1 MRESGCAILYV
12 DDEQGNLSNFSMTF
26 GEEFNVFTAPSGS
39 AALVLL
45 EEHPEI
51 GVVVVD
57 QRMPGMTGVELLE
70 RVYSARPDTVRIV
83 LTAYMDIDEIVDS
96 INKGHVYQYFF
107 KPWDASELGLNLR
120 RAVERYRLEEENRRL
135 AAELAERNEELARE
149 NEELARADARVR
161 ELSRELLRA
170 QEEER
175 RRISLYLHDNVA
187 QDLLSLKITCETMLA
202 GSGIPEKERKSVT
215 RLLARA
221 IHSVRDLACDLR
233 PFDLD
238 RLGLVGAARQ
248 EAAEFSRRHGVRV
261 NFEAVGM
268 DGMEMDHE
276 TEVNLY
282 RIMQE
287 GLRNAARHSGA
298 PEVSV
303 RLVGSFPDVILK
315 VEDRGAGFDPGEV
328 FSGSV
333 RSSGMGLEGMAER
346 ARLCGGELT
355 VRSAPGQG
363 TVIRAVVPAV
373 REVPE

>member
-1 MRESGCAILYV
+1 MQESGCAILYV

-26 GEEFNVFTAPSGS
+26 GEEFEGFTASSGP
-39 AALVLL
+39 AALAVL
-45 EEHPEI
+45 EEHPEV

-70 RVYSARPDTVRIV
+70 RICERRPDTVRIV
-83 LTAYMDIDEIVDS
+83 LTAYTDTDEILAS

-107 KPWDASELGLNLR
+107 KPWEAAELALSLR
-120 RAVERYRLEEENRRL
+120 RAVERYRLEADNRRL
-135 AAELAERNEELARE
+135 AAELAARNEELARE
-149 NEELARADARVR
+149 NAELARADARVR

-175 RRISLYLHDNVA
+175 RRISLYLHDKVA

-202 GSGIPEKERKSVT
+202 GAAGREREAVT
-215 RLLARA
+215 RLLSRA

-248 EAAEFSRRHGVRV
+248 ETAEFSRRYGLKVD
-261 NFEAVGM
+261 FESVGM
-268 DGMEMDHE
+268 EEMELDHE

-298 PEVSV
+298 AEVTV

-315 VEDRGAGFDPGEV
+315 IEDRGAGFEPGEV
-328 FSGSV
+328 LSGPV
-333 RSSGMGLEGMAER
+333 RDRGMGLAGMAER

-363 TVIRAVVPAV
+363 TVLRAVVPVA
-373 REVPE
+373 REEQA